1 MKIDRLSGPRS
12 AAKRK
17 STGTTSATEGGFARA
32 LEGSA
37 QEASGTS
44 GGGPVQAVNALLAI
58 QEVSD
63 ATAGPSRGRRRAED
77 ILDQLEDLRL
87 ALMFGEVPIAQLEQ
101 LGTLLARREGA
112 IEDPKLAEIVNEI
125 EIRAAVEL
133 AKRGR

>member
-17 STGTTSATEGGFARA
+17 KAGASSTADGGFARA
-32 LEGSA
+32 LAGSA
-37 QEASGTS
+37 QEAGGTS
-44 GGGPVQAVNALLAI
+44 GGGPVQAVSALLAI

-63 ATAGPSRGRRRAED
+63 ASAGPSRGRRRAED
-77 ILDQLEDLRL
+77 ILDELEDLRL

-101 LGTLLARREGA
+101 LGALLAQREGS